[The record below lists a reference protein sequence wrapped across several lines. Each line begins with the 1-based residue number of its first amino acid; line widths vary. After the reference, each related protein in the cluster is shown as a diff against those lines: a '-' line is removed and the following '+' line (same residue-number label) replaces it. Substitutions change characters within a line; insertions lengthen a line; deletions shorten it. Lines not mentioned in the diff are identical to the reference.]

1 MRLDLENLPTDT
13 ALLHQLVR
21 EMAGFVE
28 ARDGEIERLKTI
40 IKQLQRA
47 QFGRRSEKLNL
58 QIASGNLIFEDL
70 ETEAAVAKAQAPAA
84 MALHCKAERKP
95 LPAHL
100 PRDERILRPDYRRS
114 NATSSR

>member
-1 MRLDLENLPTDT
+1 M
-13 ALLHQLVR
+13 LLVS
-21 EMAGFVE
+21 E
-28 ARDGEIERLKTI
+28 ARVAQLSAEPFGHTAKIGHLKMV
-40 IKQLQRA
+40 LAELRHM

-114 NATSSR
+114 NATPSR